1 MAKFVRS
8 GMIVLITNERFLESL
23 SSQILTQMSSS
34 SQAGHKTALRA
45 T

>member
-1 MAKFVRS
+1 M
-8 GMIVLITNERFLESL
+8 TNERLLEL
-23 SSQILTQMSSS
+23 SSLQILTPMSSS